1 VVGRLTVLVV
11 APGRYARS
19 VTRDGTQRIAPERS
33 VRGDIDPKLIAI
45 SAQIT
50 SMPIDARLRQIE
62 AEANFF
68 AGVRP
73 LDGA

>member
-1 VVGRLTVLVV
+1 MVGRLTILAV

-19 VTRDGTQRIAPERS
+19 VTRDGTERIAPERS
-33 VRGDIDPKLIAI
+33 VRGDIDPKLVAI

>member
-1 VVGRLTVLVV
+1 MVRLTNRSV
-11 APGRYARS
+11 APGRYAHP
-19 VTRDGTQRIAPERS
+19 VTQDGTERTAPDRPTG
-33 VRGDIDPKLIAI
+33 VDIDPKLLAI
-45 SAQIT
+45 SRQIT
-50 SMPIDARLRQIE
+50 SMPIDARLHQIE